1 MGDSYWQGFQRSLK
15 AAVHKAHW
23 KSAAV
28 GCLNSNAIWT
38 HFYFIY
44 FSTLNVVDHGSQTL
58 LGCWCCVAQ
67 WLLPFSK
74 CGPACWTQACIH
86 LLRASGAPFMWNF
99 SLFGLC
105 DATRRSGL
113 SPVWIFMSQD
123 VSDTDL
129 YFAFQ
134 LSIPEVLSASQL
146 FAAGRAAIFCGCVWC
161 QKMEMLLKWKQLVAT
176 ALSAGG
182 GF

>member
-1 MGDSYWQGFQRSLK
+1 
-15 AAVHKAHW
+15 
-23 KSAAV
+23 
-28 GCLNSNAIWT
+28 
-38 HFYFIY
+38 
-44 FSTLNVVDHGSQTL
+44 
-58 LGCWCCVAQ
+58 
-67 WLLPFSK
+67 
-74 CGPACWTQACIH
+74 
-86 LLRASGAPFMWNF
+86 MWNF
-99 SLFGLC
+99 SLFVLG

-161 QKMEMLLKWKQLVAT
+161 RKMEMLLKWKQLVAT